1 MVLLLVSCS
10 SKETPVEAEP
20 TDFVETPT
28 ATEAPMAVRV
38 NGEGVLMSDYEAEL
52 MRYQDAMNELGKEY
66 DQTSASTE
74 VLDELINQMLLAQ
87 SAQQAGYLPA
97 DGELQAKYNELASE
111 IGSED
116 ALRTWIFENHY
127 DDESFRRTLLKEMA
141 AIWMRNQIIAS
152 VPQTAPQV
160 HARQILVNDE
170 NQAIAIE
177 RQLQIG
183 TAFEDL
189 ARQYDPLTAGDL
201 GWFPQGYLLQPDVE
215 NAAFSLNPGEYSP
228 IIQTDYGYYFVA
240 VIEKDDQHPL
250 SPDALS
256 FMRKK
261 ALQDWL
267 SERREQSMIERI
279 IP

>member
-1 MVLLLVSCS
+1 M
-10 SKETPVEAEP
+10 EAEP
-20 TDFVETPT
+20 PDFVETPT
-28 ATEAPMAVRV
+28 VTEAPMAVRV
-38 NGEGVLMSDYEAEL
+38 NGEGVLMTDYEAEL
-52 MRYQDAMNELGKEY
+52 QRYQDAMNELGNDY
-66 DQTSASTE
+66 DQSSASSE

-87 SAQQAGYLPA
+87 GAQQAGYLPA
-97 DGELQAKYNELASE
+97 EGELQAKYTELASE
-111 IGSED
+111 IGNED
-116 ALRTWIFENHY
+116 ALRTWLFENHY
-127 DDESFRRTLLKEMA
+127 DDESFRRALQKEMA

-160 HARQILVNDE
+160 HARQILVNDQ

-228 IIQTDYGYYFVA
+228 IIQTNYGFHFVA

-261 ALQDWL
+261 ALLDWI
-267 SERREQSMIERI
+267 SERREQSLIERI